1 MIGLLSDS
9 RGDLGAF
16 DAAYELLCTLGAR
29 RFLFAGGNWADLDA
43 WLLERQRHLRAGGG
57 RTPLPVYLDEAQR
70 IPAPLALTPAAP
82 DEDWVQLKGRFQ
94 RTPERGSPQY
104 ADPAVPRKVLDMVG
118 DGLCCLVHDKND
130 LTREDL
136 ENASLFI
143 HGADPE
149 PRVVQIGPRF
159 FLSPGSLSGVA
170 TPTCAFLD
178 KGERGLRFTA
188 YTLDGSVAVEPQ
200 LVEPERRTRLTVR

>member
-9 RGDLGAF
+9 QGDLDAF
-16 DAAYELLCTLGAR
+16 DAAYELLCTVGAR
-29 RFLFAGGNWADLDA
+29 RFFFAGGRWSDLDA
-43 WLLERQRHLRAGGG
+43 WLLERQRRVRSSGN

-94 RTPERGSPQY
+94 RTPERDCAQY

-118 DGLCCLVHDKND
+118 DSLCCLVHDKND

-136 ENASLFI
+136 ENAALFI
-143 HGADPE
+143 HGADPA
-149 PRVVQIGPRF
+149 PRVVQIGQRF
-159 FLSPGSLSGVA
+159 FLSPGSLHGVA
-170 TPTCAFLD
+170 TPTCALLAKTE
-178 KGERGLRFTA
+178 KGLQYTA

-200 LVEPERRTRLTVR
+200 PVEVERRTRITVR